1 MRCLRASPRI
11 LSILLPAAAV
21 TFCSKNSPTKP
32 VLTNQDSVTKGGIP
46 LRKAFGALAL
56 TMMIVSCAST
66 TPAAEKV
73 LVTGKRD
80 VIRGCKFLG
89 KVNVTSG
96 WSGTPGA
103 DLAGSG
109 TDRANLAGLSTDP
122 ADLAGSSADP
132 EARFGLGLVGSST
145 QTKEKLQDKT
155 AELGGNAVFV
165 VSSRI
170 HESTT
175 YASGEAYR
183 CEIVPSEP
191 EKRP

>member
-1 MRCLRASPRI
+1 MSYLCASPRI

-56 TMMIVSCAST
+56 AMMIASCASR

-73 LVTGKRD
+73 LVTGDRE
-80 VIRGCKFLG
+80 VIRSCKFLG

-96 WSGTPGA
+96 WSGPAGA
-103 DLAGSG
+103 DLM
-109 TDRANLAGLSTDP
+109 
-122 ADLAGSSADP
+122 GSSADP

-145 QTKEKLQDKT
+145 QTKEKLQNQT
-155 AELGGNAVFV
+155 AELRGNVVFV